1 MALLIVF
8 AALAG
13 YHWGTIIQNVRI
25 GVQEHDVIILGMVFS
40 VLAVLTALLV
50 EAVVTRTEREAA
62 LAEAA
67 VEEKALEARLNSDQ
81 ALELDR
87 MVNKLSEDNR
97 DLRYRLMSAKVHEL
111 SEDMVHD
118 VRACAR
124 AISKAS

>member
-13 YHWGTIIQNVRI
+13 YHWGAIIQNVRI
-25 GVQEHDVIILGMVFS
+25 GVQEHDVIILGTVFS

-50 EAVVTRTEREAA
+50 ETVVTRTEREAA

-118 VRACAR
+118 LRDAPVQF
-124 AISKAS
+124 SKAS